1 MGCRNTKLSM
11 WAIGCVSFVSLV
23 ATQLVSCTFIAL
35 YCYMIL
41 VLLCCPYFVSL
52 FLALWD
58 KRIQLTCIVAVGTL
72 YLNILFKVEAGE
84 RIRAELIVE
93 GPCAISTLLSQN
105 ILLPQLPLTFIQ
117 NRVNH
122 WTQNLCYKLQSP
134 GKQFVF
140 SPNIIIQSINAVPQN
155 NFTFLLMVSH

>member
-1 MGCRNTKLSM
+1 MW
-11 WAIGCVSFVSLV
+11 WAIGCFSFVSLV
-23 ATQLVSCTFIAL
+23 ATQLVSCPFIAL

-41 VLLCCPYFVSL
+41 VLLYCLYFVSL
-52 FLALWD
+52 FLALQD
-58 KRIQLTCIVAVGTL
+58 KHIQLTCMVAVGTL

-93 GPCAISTLLSQN
+93 GPFAIPTLLSQN

-117 NRVNH
+117 NTVNH
-122 WTQNLCYKLQSP
+122 WTQNLCYKLKSP
-134 GKQFVF
+134 GKQLVF